1 MYKRFI
7 SEVHPPVPVVLIY
20 ASESGS
26 QGFGV
31 PVMTGTRVRNWAR
44 LAKPLRG
51 SNEGGLH
58 FQFA

>member
-1 MYKRFI
+1 MDKRFI

-31 PVMTGTRVRNWAR
+31 PVMTICITPNRFTTGHE
-44 LAKPLRG
+44 
-51 SNEGGLH
+51 SNH
-58 FQFA
+58 IAASRIC